1 MVKKPL
7 LLALS
12 GGAAALAL
20 ITALFISAAPGSVSV
35 RKGPTEE
42 GSNKRALFGAGE
54 YRDGLYTPSIEEFLK
69 RAYPLDDVPPGAT
82 TAARNGWAARNTAT
96 WAGTRA
102 SKRGLSFGLDFSV
115 S

>member
-82 TAARNGWAARNTAT
+82 TAARKGWGRRRRKGGA
-96 WAGTRA
+96 
-102 SKRGLSFGLDFSV
+102 V
-115 S
+115 